1 MSLYDRS
8 LSALPEI
15 ARRRSTARTIIAIGV
30 IVAAIIGLVLLST
43 NFVAVA
49 EWGREG
55 TEDSSRARY
64 RFGGGLIAPGLF
76 VGGLVLIGF
85 CIHYL
90 FVDSRPWTRTAT
102 GTRLRKRSEGWLMG
116 DEAFMNDLRAR
127 FASGDPR
134 QYTPLPEHTKNGM
147 VGITIWTAGDDR
159 VGYVGLTYG
168 PRKKTT
174 RNAPFVILVGDAYDA
189 LDRALRNKLH
199 KPYPRDE
206 GPTTVSATGSG
217 TTAGGQ
223 VPAAPAQPTAAAQ
236 PAAIPQATATAQP
249 TAQTTAQQP
258 APAHLA
264 PWIEYFASGR
274 RFDVPVDAARLAR
287 ARRWN
292 TGVLVGTLI
301 AVALAVALVVVTWRL
316 ENVRITL
323 VIVGIVFVLLGSSV
337 IVKNRRLRRRNLTR
351 TDIDGVALTFTAQ
364 ALTTPRVAE
373 LPWNEVTGIAV
384 LDIRAQSEARLR
396 VPIAGWGAA
405 LTLNGGDGS
414 VAVSFVVRDGEGL
427 RSAVRPH
434 DGASAIRLWKRNAAG
449 LQPGDYTIYPDVA
462 IAPGEVERVIAAS
475 AAIAH
480 AHGIP
485 FHRSTSATEYART
498 LGGIAEPR
506 D

>member
-15 ARRRSTARTIIAIGV
+15 ARRRSAPRTIIAIGI
-30 IVAAIIGLVLLST
+30 IVAAIVGLVLLST
-43 NFVAVA
+43 NFIAVA

-90 FVDSRPWTRTAT
+90 FVDARPWTRTAT
-102 GTRLRKRSEGWLMG
+102 GTRLRKRFEIWLTG

-134 QYTPLPEHTKNGM
+134 RYTPLPDHSKQGM

-199 KPYPRDE
+199 KPYPHQDA
-206 GPTTVSATGSG
+206 PVSAAAAP
-217 TTAGGQ
+217 TAAGH
-223 VPAAPAQPTAAAQ
+223 VPAVAAGHAAQPTAPQ
-236 PAAIPQATATAQP
+236 PRVHPNVAHG
-249 TAQTTAQQP
+249 

-264 PWIEYFASGR
+264 PWIDYFAAGR
-274 RFDVPVDAARLAR
+274 RFDVPIDAARLAR

-292 TGVLVGTLI
+292 TGVLAGTLI
-301 AVALAVALVVVTWRL
+301 AVALVVAMLIAIWQL

-323 VIVGIVFVLLGSSV
+323 VIVGIVFVLLGASV
-337 IVKNRRLRRRNLTR
+337 IVKNRRLRRLNLSR
-351 TDIDGVALTFTAQ
+351 TDIDGVALTLTAQ
-364 ALTTPRVAE
+364 TLTTPRVAE
-373 LPWNEVTGIAV
+373 LLWNEVIGIVA
-384 LDIRAQSEARLR
+384 LDIRAQSQARLR

-414 VAVSFVVRDGEGL
+414 VALSIVVRDGEKL
-427 RSAVRPH
+427 RSAVRTP
-434 DGASAIRLWKRNAAG
+434 DGARAIRLWKRNAAG
-449 LQPGDYTIYPDVA
+449 LQPGDYTLYPDVA
-462 IAPGEVERVIAAS
+462 ISPDDVERLIAAS

-485 FHRSTSATEYART
+485 FSRSTSAMEYAKT

-506 D
+506 G